1 MENPIE
7 PIPSAPQPVSP
18 VARMQTPVVSAQT
31 PVVSAQTP
39 VASAQTPVAVA
50 HAPAPVAAAQTP
62 VVSAQTPVASA
73 QTPVAPVQ
81 APVAVAHA
89 PAPVAAAPT
98 PVVSAQTPVAPVP
111 TPDPPA
117 ATAPATVPASPTTA
131 PDNDPQGRKKIES
144 NQFQTDDPAIREAK
158 IMIIDDEELVI
169 RVVKRFLAA
178 DGYKNFITLSNPRDA
193 FSIIQQEQPD
203 VVLLDIMMPH
213 VTGLDLLKMRQFAP
227 EFHHIPFIIL
237 SATSESQVKRDALRL
252 GASDFLAKPV
262 DSSDLTV
269 RVRNSLV
276 VKRQHDILANHAIEL
291 ERQVKLRTQQIER
304 SREQIIHCLARAAE
318 YRDNETGAHV
328 IRVGKYAG
336 VIAQELGFSEEYCHQ
351 IELAAQL
358 HDVGKIGIPDSVLL
372 NPGRLNNEEFDTMKT
387 HCSLGVEIMEPLA
400 ESDGSVVRRHA
411 EVGGFIMDGVDSPML
426 ELAALIART
435 HHEKW
440 DGTGYP
446 IGTKG
451 EMIPIEGRI
460 TCVADVYDAL
470 CSERPY
476 KKAFPIEKC
485 LEIMLSER
493 GTRFD
498 PIVLDAFFRRLG
510 DIENIR
516 KTYNDDYQREQMK
529 AHRAT

>member
-1 MENPIE
+1 MESSFDPATPSLE
-7 PIPSAPQPVSP
+7 PVAHVPVQPIPPASASPSHPQPDASD
-18 VARMQTPVVSAQT
+18 AADEESTDKVVCNGKISL
-31 PVVSAQTP
+31 
-39 VASAQTPVAVA
+39 
-50 HAPAPVAAAQTP
+50 
-62 VVSAQTPVASA
+62 
-73 QTPVAPVQ
+73 
-81 APVAVAHA
+81 
-89 PAPVAAAPT
+89 
-98 PVVSAQTPVAPVP
+98 
-111 TPDPPA
+111 
-117 ATAPATVPASPTTA
+117 
-131 PDNDPQGRKKIES
+131 RRKIES
-144 NQFQTDDPAIREAK
+144 SQFMPDDPAIRDAK

-178 DGYKNFITLSNPRDA
+178 DGYSNFVTLSNPRDA

-213 VTGLDLLKMRQFAP
+213 VTGLDLLKMRQYSP

-252 GASDFLAKPV
+252 GATDFLAKPV

-276 VKRQHDILANHAIEL
+276 VKRHHDTLANYAIEL

-328 IRVGKYAG
+328 IRVGKYSG
-336 VIAQELGFSEEYCHQ
+336 VIAQELGFSDEYCHQ

-372 NPGRLNNEEFDTMKT
+372 NPGRLNNEEFDVMKA
-387 HCSLGVEIMEPLA
+387 HCTLGVEIMEPLA
-400 ESDGSVVRRHA
+400 ETEGEVVRRHA

-446 IGTKG
+446 VGMKG

-476 KKAFPIEKC
+476 KEAFAVDKC

-510 DIENIR
+510 DVEQIR
-516 KTYNDDYQREQMK
+516 KTYNDDHQRKQMEDHK
-529 AHRAT
+529 RMSVHKQN

>member
-1 MENPIE
+1 MPIHGAAE
-7 PIPSAPQPVSP
+7 FPVPQVGQSDSP
-18 VARMQTPVVSAQT
+18 VPDE
-31 PVVSAQTP
+31 
-39 VASAQTPVAVA
+39 
-50 HAPAPVAAAQTP
+50 PADTAIR
-62 VVSAQTPVASA
+62 
-73 QTPVAPVQ
+73 
-81 APVAVAHA
+81 
-89 PAPVAAAPT
+89 
-98 PVVSAQTPVAPVP
+98 
-111 TPDPPA
+111 TPD
-117 ATAPATVPASPTTA
+117 VSGEVVVK
-131 PDNDPQGRKKIES
+131 NSRLSRRKVES
-144 NQFQTDDPAIREAK
+144 SQFLSDDPAIRQSK

-178 DGYKNFITLSNPRDA
+178 DGYSNFVTLSNPRDA
-193 FSIIQQEQPD
+193 FSVIQKEKPD

-213 VTGLDLLKMRQFAP
+213 VTGLDLLKMRQFSP

-252 GASDFLAKPV
+252 GATDFLAKPV
-262 DSSDLTV
+262 DPSDLTV

-276 VKRQHDILANHAIEL
+276 VKQHHDTLANYAIEL
-291 ERQVKLRTQQIER
+291 ERKVKLRTQQIER

-318 YRDNETGAHV
+318 YRDNETGDHV

-336 VIAQELGFSEEYCHQ
+336 VIASELGFSDEYCNQ

-372 NPGRLNNEEFDTMKT
+372 NPGRLNNEEFEVMKA
-387 HCSLGVEIMEPLA
+387 HCALGVEIMEPLA
-400 ESDGSVVRRHA
+400 EAEGHVVRNHA

-440 DGTGYP
+440 DGSGYP
-446 IGTKG
+446 TGMKG

-476 KKAFPIEKC
+476 KKAFSMKKC

-510 DIENIR
+510 DVEKIR
-516 KTYNDDYQREQMK
+516 RAYDDERQRK
-529 AHRAT
+529 AMAEHKIPLGS

>member
-1 MENPIE
+1 M
-7 PIPSAPQPVSP
+7 
-18 VARMQTPVVSAQT
+18 
-31 PVVSAQTP
+31 
-39 VASAQTPVAVA
+39 
-50 HAPAPVAAAQTP
+50 
-62 VVSAQTPVASA
+62 
-73 QTPVAPVQ
+73 
-81 APVAVAHA
+81 
-89 PAPVAAAPT
+89 
-98 PVVSAQTPVAPVP
+98 
-111 TPDPPA
+111 
-117 ATAPATVPASPTTA
+117 
-131 PDNDPQGRKKIES
+131 
-144 NQFQTDDPAIREAK
+144 
-158 IMIIDDEELVI
+158 
-169 RVVKRFLAA
+169 VKRFLIA
-178 DGYKNFITLSNPRDA
+178 DGYSNFVTLSNPRDA
-193 FSIIQQEQPD
+193 FSVIQKEEPD

-213 VTGLDLLKMRQFAP
+213 VTGLDLLKMRQYSP

-252 GASDFLAKPV
+252 GATDFLAKPV

-276 VKRQHDILANHAIEL
+276 VKQHHDTLANYATEL
-291 ERQVKLRTQQIER
+291 EREVKLRTQQIER

-336 VIAQELGFSEEYCHQ
+336 AIAKELGFSDEYCSQ

-372 NPGRLNNEEFDTMKT
+372 NPGRLNSEEFDVMKN

-400 ESDGSVVRRHA
+400 QAETGVVRRHT
-411 EVGGFIMDGVDSPML
+411 EVGGFIMEGVDSPML

-446 IGTKG
+446 NGLKG
-451 EMIPIEGRI
+451 DMIPIEGRI

-476 KKAFPIEKC
+476 KKAFPMEKC

-498 PIVLDAFFRRLG
+498 PIVLDAFFRRLA
-510 DIENIR
+510 DVEKIR
-516 KTYNDDYQREQMK
+516 RSHDDERQRREMAGHKT
-529 AHRAT
+529 ATSPQVP

>member
-1 MENPIE
+1 MENPNVPASSASQPLSPVPQVPTPAAPVTQV
-7 PIPSAPQPVSP
+7 PIPGALVPQVPTPAQVQSP
-18 VARMQTPVVSAQT
+18 VAQVPTP
-31 PVVSAQTP
+31 
-39 VASAQTPVAVA
+39 
-50 HAPAPVAAAQTP
+50 
-62 VVSAQTPVASA
+62 
-73 QTPVAPVQ
+73 
-81 APVAVAHA
+81 
-89 PAPVAAAPT
+89 AAPQ
-98 PVVSAQTPVAPVP
+98 VPVP
-111 TPDPPA
+111 TPAANAPVPVPPTNVEPA
-117 ATAPATVPASPTTA
+117 PAPEPAQVSEPTADATAA
-131 PDNDPQGRKKIES
+131 PQPRKPQGREKVETAAFMAEDS
-144 NQFQTDDPAIREAK
+144 AIKAAK
-158 IMIIDDEELVI
+158 IMIIDDEDLVI

-178 DGYKNFITLSNPRDA
+178 DGYKNFITLNNPRDA
-193 FSIIQQEQPD
+193 FSIIQKEEPD

-213 VTGLDLLKMRQFAP
+213 VTGLDLLKMRQHAP
-227 EFHHIPFIIL
+227 EFQHIPFIIL

-269 RVRNSLV
+269 RIRNSLV
-276 VKRQHDILANHAIEL
+276 VKRQHDILANHAHEL
-291 ERQVKLRTQQIER
+291 ERQVKLRTQQIEK

-328 IRVGKYAG
+328 IRVGKYSG
-336 VIAQELGFSEEYCHQ
+336 VIAQELGFSKEYCHQ

-372 NPGRLNNEEFDTMKT
+372 NPGRLNNEEFDVMKA

-400 ESDGSVVRRHA
+400 EGDGTVVRRHA

-446 IGTKG
+446 AGIKG
-451 EMIPIEGRI
+451 EAIPIEGRI

-470 CSERPY
+470 CSDRPY
-476 KKAFPIEKC
+476 KKAFPVEKC

-498 PIVLDAFFRRLG
+498 PIVLDAFFRRL
-510 DIENIR
+510 DDVEEIR
-516 KTYNDDYQREQMK
+516 KTFNDDLQREQILAHKNMK
-529 AHRAT
+529 S